1 MIELDPITTL
11 TLCIAG
17 GCLSIIVIRRLV
29 HCQRRI
35 KDEKRQR
42 DNFDRAVE
50 KVRSTIYDDV
60 EWRGPRGNVR

>member
-17 GCLSIIVIRRLV
+17 GVFIIVIRRLV
-29 HCQRRI
+29 HWQRRI

-42 DNFDRAVE
+42 DNLDRAVE
-50 KVRSTIYDDV
+50 KIRSTTYDDV